1 MQKKLRIYRKDSST
15 SRTLETLALTD
26 RKNLEAEIHA
36 LREPRLTQPL
46 SGPVPSASETSE
58 VFVVVRCGFPRK
70 MWGLARGLMLDRH
83 VGKFQKFHALWMYR
97 NVWKTIAMYFKYQQS
112 MPCACL
118 GYLLSRKKES

>member
-1 MQKKLRIYRKDSST
+1 MW
-15 SRTLETLALTD
+15 LTD

-70 MWGLARGLMLDRH
+70 MWGLAWGLMLDRH
-83 VGKFQKFHALWMYR
+83 VGKCSKVPCIADVQKCMENNCDVFQISTINAMCLFGVPPLQKKGVLNLPTFHLAS
-97 NVWKTIAMYFKYQQS
+97 NKS
-112 MPCACL
+112 
-118 GYLLSRKKES
+118 